1 MNPGKL
7 NKRILIQKRVCE
19 VDENG
24 FEVEF
29 WQDVKTVWANM
40 KNLNGRELIEAQ
52 GNNSKVTKKAIIR
65 YTKCLDN
72 SINPKVSL
80 DYRIMYKNNPY
91 NLIYPDNLKEEN
103 KYIELLLEEI

>member
-65 YTKCLDN
+65 YIKCLDI

-80 DYRIMYKNNPY
+80 DYRIMYKNNLY
-91 NLIYPDNLKEEN
+91 NLVYPNNLNEEN
-103 KYIELLLEEI
+103 KYIELLLEGI